1 MKLVIARISIS
12 MNAVGKEIFIFRF
25 IGGAGGGEERNKPT
39 NPDDIVS
46 TISSRVLLFSP
57 SPVFTATGRVL

>member
-1 MKLVIARISIS
+1 MKLVIACLSIS

-25 IGGAGGGEERNKPT
+25 IGGGEERNKPT

-57 SPVFTATGRVL
+57 SPVFTAIGSVL